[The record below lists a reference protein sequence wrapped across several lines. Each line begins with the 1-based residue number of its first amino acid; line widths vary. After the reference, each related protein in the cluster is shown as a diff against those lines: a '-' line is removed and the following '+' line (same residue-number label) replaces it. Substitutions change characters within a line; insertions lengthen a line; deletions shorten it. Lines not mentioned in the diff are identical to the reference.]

1 MPSSESVNDSL
12 RSENGRFNGTASRV
26 TAAII
31 GAFLTTITL
40 TIAITLSWPFG
51 DKVEQIFA
59 GGVFFFVFW
68 ACLFYWALLAS
79 GGRQAWA
86 RVGGLFVIFA
96 LYDAI
101 SILFAAR

>member
-1 MPSSESVNDSL
+1 MDWLKSRLNS
-12 RSENGRFNGTASRV
+12 TASRI
-26 TAAII
+26 TAAIL

-68 ACLFYWALLAS
+68 ASLFYWALLATN
-79 GGRQAWA
+79 GLKAWA
-86 RVGGLFVIFA
+86 RVGGLFIAFG
-96 LYDAI
+96 LYDLL
-101 SILFAAR
+101 SLTVFS

>member
-1 MPSSESVNDSL
+1 MNRLKQRLDS
-12 RSENGRFNGTASRV
+12 TTSRV
-26 TAAII
+26 IAAIL

-68 ACLFYWALLAS
+68 ASLFYWALLAS
-79 GGRQAWA
+79 GGLKAWA
-86 RVGGLFVIFA
+86 RIGSLFVVFG
-96 LYDAI
+96 LYDLL
-101 SILFAAR
+101 SLTVFH